1 MLSGATKICSLF
13 TRKYLMPKR
22 VGSTLGLIDWDKV
35 IADVQ
40 PHTGDFNSVTSVV
53 DRSEA
58 EAVGDQTLL
67 SSYREVIGTWET
79 AGYDLK
85 QIQWYDYY
93 PGEHFDI
100 TVQQVIE
107 QMFNIIPRRVFVSEV
122 LPGRCVPYHWD
133 VEDHEEEWL
142 AEGKLIRY
150 VCFIDKPKFGHVLIL
165 EDECFYNIEQH
176 EIYEWDFYRSYHA
189 GTNCGTEPYY
199 LFHFLGTPR

>member
-1 MLSGATKICSLF
+1 
-13 TRKYLMPKR
+13 MPKR

-100 TVQQVIE
+100 TVQQVFE

-133 VEDHEEEWL
+133 VEDHEKEWL
-142 AEGKLIRY
+142 AEGKLVRY

-176 EIYEWDFYRSYHA
+176 EIYEWDFYRSHHA